1 MAERNELKLSS
12 REEMNAWMRVSGWES
27 LAMLQRR
34 KDKDLTVCLMG
45 WSKEREESRITPRL

>member
-12 REEMNAWMRVSGWES
+12 REEMNAWMRVSGRES

-34 KDKDLTVCLMG
+34 KDKDLTVSLMG